1 MQQRFLNRG
10 KEETLQKGAKLFG
23 KGDPC
28 SAGDIYYVVS
38 GTVRID
44 LPVPGAAGQRELGP
58 GELVGLEEPYG
69 GTRHRQRTA
78 TAQAPTVVYRWT
90 RRAFDDAMGIY
101 QELATQAIKTLSKN
115 LRDINRATARREA
128 PRA

>member
-1 MQQRFLNRG
+1 M
-10 KEETLQKGAKLFG
+10 
-23 KGDPC
+23 
-28 SAGDIYYVVS
+28 
-38 GTVRID
+38 
-44 LPVPGAAGQRELGP
+44 
-58 GELVGLEEPYG
+58 
-69 GTRHRQRTA
+69 
-78 TAQAPTVVYRWT
+78 VYRWT